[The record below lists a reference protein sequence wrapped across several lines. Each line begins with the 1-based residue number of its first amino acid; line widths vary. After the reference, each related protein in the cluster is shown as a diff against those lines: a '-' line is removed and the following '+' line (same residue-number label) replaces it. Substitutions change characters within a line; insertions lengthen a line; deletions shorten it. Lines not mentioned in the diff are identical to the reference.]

1 LERLGEVLLKDVPVP
16 FIPGPEA
23 RRRLVPRRPV
33 ASVFRSRPDWQRVL
47 LVLAFL
53 LLLAASGVF
62 LYYYVR
68 FSRMID
74 ARLSG
79 DVFDNASLILS
90 APTAV
95 SVGDPWSPESVAA
108 HLRKAQYADG
118 AGGSSVGIYQLKES
132 RLEIYPGPA
141 SYFQSKL
148 GKEGPVALEFRD
160 GRVASII
167 ALDSHSSLGSYL
179 LEPEVITTLF
189 DQSRRKRRLVQYQ
202 DLPKVLVDAVL
213 ATEDHRFFSH
223 HGFDIYRIFGA
234 ALADIRADHGLQGGS
249 TLTMQLARDFF
260 LTRQRTLR
268 VKLEQTFLAL
278 LLEQKLSKEQI
289 FELYAN
295 DVYLGQRGSFS
306 VNGFGEA
313 ADAYFNK
320 DLKAL
325 TLPEVALLAGL
336 IRGPNLYSPYKY
348 PKRSLERRNLV
359 LRRMAETGFVS
370 DTDAEKA
377 AATPLDVSQSNVEG
391 SQAPFFV
398 DMVKD
403 QLLAQFQEHD
413 LVSQSYRIYTTLNL
427 DLQAAASEAV
437 RTGMEEVDQ
446 QLRSRQKKGAPPLD
460 PHQPQV
466 ALVALDPH
474 TGAVRALVGGR
485 DYGFSQLNHV
495 VARRQPGSSFKPF
508 VYAAALNS
516 AVDGSQPLITAA
528 TLLPDEPTTFEYGDR
543 TYEPRNYKGEYHGQ
557 VTLREALALSLNNA
571 TVHLAEMIGYGKV
584 KTLAVAAGINH
595 DLLATPALALGS
607 YVSTPMEISGAYT
620 MFANGG
626 RVAGPHFIQA
636 VNDTSGRAL
645 WENAA
650 SSHQVLDPR
659 VAYLMVNLMESVINN
674 GTAAGVRSRGFT
686 APAAGKTGT
695 SHDGWFAGFT
705 SNLLAVVWVG
715 YDDDR
720 QLNLSGASSALPV
733 WASFM
738 KRATEVPS
746 YRRVAPFEPP
756 AGIVTVP
763 IGTTAA
769 VADGSNKI
777 ARTDEIFIAGTEP
790 SPVGTGS
797 RLASLLRALLP
808 GRGPAAAPASAGAP
822 AATADHPASR
832 VAHPTASEDR
842 EMSDQA
848 SSPTPPQGKKKGGP
862 WSKIISIFKHG
873 DSKKNV
879 HPQQQE
885 GDMEKLK

>member
-1 LERLGEVLLKDVPVP
+1 MP
-16 FIPGPEA
+16 FIPKPEG
-23 RRRLVPRRPV
+23 RYPTQRPFP
-33 ASVFRSRPDWQRVL
+33 SLFRSRPAWQLVL
-47 LVLAFL
+47 LALAILPVLMAGGIFL
-53 LLLAASGVF
+53 H
-62 LYYYVR
+62 YYVR

-79 DVFDNASLILS
+79 DVFDNASLVLS
-90 APTAV
+90 APTPVAL
-95 SVGDPWSPESVAA
+95 GDPWTPELVAA
-108 HLRKAQYADG
+108 RLRKALYLEG
-118 AGGSSVGIYQLKES
+118 AGGSSVGTYRLRGN

-141 SYFQSKL
+141 SYFRSKL
-148 GKEGPVALEFRD
+148 AEEGPVVIEFRD
-160 GRVASII
+160 GGGIDSIT
-167 ALDSHSSLGSYL
+167 ALDTRSSLSSYW
-179 LEPEVITTLF
+179 LEPQVITTLF

-202 DLPKVLVDAVL
+202 DLPKVLIDAVL

-223 HGFDIYRIFGA
+223 PGFDIYRIFGA

-306 VNGFGEA
+306 VHGFGEA

-320 DLKAL
+320 DVQGL
-325 TLPEVALLAGL
+325 TLPEAALLAGL

-348 PKRSLERRNLV
+348 PTRALERRNLV
-359 LRRMAETGFVS
+359 LRRMAETGFV
-370 DTDAEKA
+370 TEAEAEKGA
-377 AATPLDVSQSNVEG
+377 AAPLGVSQRNVEA

-403 QLLAQFQEHD
+403 QLLAQFAEHD
-413 LVSQSYRIYTTLNL
+413 LVSQSYRVYTTLDL

-446 QLRSRQKKGAPPLD
+446 QLRKRQKNGAPSSE

-474 TGAVRALVGGR
+474 TGALRALVGGR
-485 DYGFSQLNHV
+485 DYAFSQLNHAL
-495 VARRQPGSSFKPF
+495 ARRQPGSAFKPF

-516 AVDGSQPLITAA
+516 AVDGSQPLITVA
-528 TLLPDEPTTFEYGDR
+528 TLLPDEPTTFEYGDK
-543 TYEPRNYKGEYHGQ
+543 TYEPRNYKGEYHGE

-571 TVHLAEMIGYGKV
+571 TVHLAEMIGYDKV
-584 KTLAVAAGINH
+584 KRMALAAGINH

-626 RVAGPHFIQA
+626 RVVSPHFIRA
-636 VNDTSGRAL
+636 VDDASGRTL
-645 WENAA
+645 WQDSV
-650 SSHQVLDPR
+650 SSRQALDPR

-674 GTAAGVRSRGFT
+674 GTAAGVRGRGFT

-733 WASFM
+733 WADFM

-746 YRRVAPFEPP
+746 YRKVAPFQPP

-763 IGTTAA
+763 VGAQGTA
-769 VADGSNKI
+769 VDASYKI
-777 ARTDEIFIAGTEP
+777 ARTEEVFIAGTEP
-790 SPVGTGS
+790 NYVGTGS
-797 RLASLLRALLP
+797 RLANLLRALLP
-808 GRGPAAAPASAGAP
+808 RGGPAAAPASATAP
-822 AATADHPASR
+822 VATADSPAAR
-832 VAHPTASEDR
+832 VAPPTGMEDR
-842 EMSDQA
+842 EVSGQTG
-848 SSPTPPQGKKKGGP
+848 SPTPPEGKKKGPLGR
-862 WSKIISIFKHG
+862 ILSIFRHRGSNKQ
-873 DSKKNV
+873 SPP
-879 HPQQQE
+879 PQQEPEDEVEQPR
-885 GDMEKLK
+885 